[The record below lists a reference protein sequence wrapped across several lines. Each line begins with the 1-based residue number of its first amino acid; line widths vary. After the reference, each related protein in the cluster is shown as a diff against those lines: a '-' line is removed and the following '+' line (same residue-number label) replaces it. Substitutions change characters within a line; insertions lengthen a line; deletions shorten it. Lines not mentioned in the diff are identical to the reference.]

1 MLEIKKIILR
11 LLLFTFS
18 LFLVVFL
25 GWWMFLLF
33 AIFYGFF
40 VFRPYEMPILGA
52 LLGNLYFFGPGIFE
66 TRFLLI
72 VGSISLAIA
81 LLIEDRVNW
90 PKLL

>member
-1 MLEIKKIILR
+1 MSEIKKIILR

-25 GWWMFLLF
+25 GWWAFLLL
-33 AIFYGFF
+33 ALFYGLF

-72 VGSISLAIA
+72 VGAISLVVA